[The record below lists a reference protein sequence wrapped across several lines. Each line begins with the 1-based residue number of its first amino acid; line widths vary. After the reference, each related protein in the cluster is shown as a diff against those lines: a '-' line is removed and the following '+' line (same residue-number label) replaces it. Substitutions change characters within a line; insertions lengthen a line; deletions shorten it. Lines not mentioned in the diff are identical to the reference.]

1 MLSLIAST
9 LATFTAEL
17 GELQLPLYLLRQEKG
32 LEACL
37 QLNLWRDAAAA
48 AWLVILTKAEK
59 I

>member
-17 GELQLPLYLLRQEKG
+17 GELQLPLYLLRQGRG

-37 QLNLWRDAAAA
+37 RLNLWMDAAAA

-59 I
+59 N